1 MWWLSLTSSD
11 VEINAMHTNLFIFLQ
26 IVDLIF
32 MVSMY
37 FILLEEM
44 DLILILRMM
53 GFNAFHMCR
62 FCI

>member
-1 MWWLSLTSSD
+1 MASRTPD
-11 VEINAMHTNLFIFLQ
+11 LQ